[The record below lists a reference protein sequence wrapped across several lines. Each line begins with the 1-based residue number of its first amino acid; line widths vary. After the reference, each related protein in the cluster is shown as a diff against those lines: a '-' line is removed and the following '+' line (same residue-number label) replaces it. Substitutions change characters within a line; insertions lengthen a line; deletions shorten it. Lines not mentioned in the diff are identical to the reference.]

1 MKVRLKFATE
11 APTTAADVRE
21 KVTGS
26 GLHTVCEEASCPNL
40 GHCWSRGTATFLV
53 MGDRCTRRCGFCD
66 ISTARPLPLDPTEP
80 LRLAETVRSMKL
92 RHVVITSVD
101 RDELPDCGSTHFA
114 ACITET
120 KRLNPETSVEVLMP
134 DFKAKPE
141 SLQRIFDAAP
151 HIINHN
157 IETVPSLYREICP
170 QSNYA
175 HSLEVLRRS
184 AEAGFMA
191 KTGLILGLGE
201 TIDEVKEVIADAR
214 KAGVKL
220 LTIGQYLQP
229 TSDHAPLKAYIDPE
243 TFEELKS
250 FALKQGFV
258 YVEAGPLVRSSYHAG
273 DALDFLLQADGKPAD
288 LTEKT

>member
-1 MKVRLKFATE
+1 ME
-11 APTTAADVRE
+11 N
-21 KVTGS
+21 S

-40 GHCWSRGTATFLV
+40 GHCWDRGTATFLV

-80 LRLAETVRSMKL
+80 ARLAETVRQMNL

-120 KRLNPETSVEVLMP
+120 KRLNPNTTVEVLMP
-134 DFKAKPE
+134 DFKARPPL
-141 SLQRIFDAAP
+141 LQRIFDAAP

-157 IETVPSLYREICP
+157 IETVPSLFKTICP
-170 QSNYA
+170 QSSYA
-175 HSLEVLRRS
+175 NSLEVLRLS
-184 AEAGFMA
+184 AEAGFMT

-201 TIDEVKEVIADAR
+201 TIEEVKEVIVDAR
-214 KAGVKL
+214 KAGVTL
-220 LTIGQYLQP
+220 LTLGQYLQP
-229 TSDHAPLKAYIDPE
+229 TKDHAPLKAYISPQ
-243 TFEELKS
+243 TFDDLKA
-250 FALKQGFV
+250 FALKQGYV

-273 DALDFLLQADGKPAD
+273 DALDFLLHRDRKDADTK
-288 LTEKT
+288 

>member
-1 MKVRLKFATE
+1 
-11 APTTAADVRE
+11 
-21 KVTGS
+21 
-26 GLHTVCEEASCPNL
+26 
-40 GHCWSRGTATFLV
+40 
-53 MGDRCTRRCGFCD
+53 
-66 ISTARPLPLDPTEP
+66 
-80 LRLAETVRSMKL
+80 MKL

-120 KRLNPETSVEVLMP
+120 KRLNPETTVEVLIP

-157 IETVPSLYREICP
+157 IETGPSLYREICP
-170 QSNYA
+170 QSSYT
-175 HSLEVLRRS
+175 HSLKVLQLS
-184 AEAGFMA
+184 AEAGFMT

-201 TIDEVKEVIADAR
+201 TIDEVKQVIMDAR

-229 TSDHAPLKAYIDPE
+229 TPDHAPLRAYIAPE
-243 TFEELKS
+243 IFEQLKS
-250 FALKQGFV
+250 FALQQGFI

-273 DALDFLLQADGKPAD
+273 DVLDFLLQAGGKPVDRKA
-288 LTEKT
+288 TEGENS